1 MEALSH
7 DAGTDKHIRIPNR
20 NRKMKGKAPPKQQG
34 QQKQKRKASR
44 QRSARVVN
52 GAERMSACAAKYA
65 IAILNP
71 FSNGARGACVP
82 RTPNYPSQ
90 KVSVRTVFALTVVA
104 QNRGAIF
111 LTPTL
116 ANDMPVAYATNLYS
130 GSLNA
135 AEAGILSAAN
145 TLTLG
150 WNRIVQTTAP
160 YGATQ
165 VGQGFNRE
173 RSLID
178 GRIVSVG
185 VRITCTTPLLQRGG
199 TVVSLVSPRH
209 ANISSYSYSTMTS
222 QTYAR
227 MAAVG
232 DKSFDIAISAVAE
245 SETEFSEAL
254 EGVDTTYGLYPFS
267 GGSTGFAA
275 TFDSAPNG
283 SSYTDTVAGYMVGA
297 PIAAFMIDSAGQPQS
312 YNVEI
317 ISHMEFAGPGCQGL
331 VTPNEGD
338 MVNFNKIQQA
348 KELAGEKLAG
358 DPSLSYRQAGASAID
373 AVYNAVKQVPLKSVL
388 DAVKVGREMLGSPSS
403 MQYSPAWL
411 SLTN

>member
-7 DAGTDKHIRIPNR
+7 DAGTDKHTRIPNR

-34 QQKQKRKASR
+34 QQKQKRKARR
-44 QRSARVVN
+44 QKNMRVAN
-52 GAERMSACAAKYA
+52 GTERMSACAAKYA
-65 IAILNP
+65 IATLTP

-82 RTPNYPSQ
+82 RSPNYPSQ
-90 KVSVRTVFALTVVA
+90 KVSVRTVTSFNILP
-104 QNRGAIF
+104 QYRGAIF
-111 LTPTL
+111 ITPNL
-116 ANDMPVAYATNLYS
+116 VNDMPIAYATNIISSTFYS
-130 GSLNA
+130 GDP
-135 AEAGILSAAN
+135 GIFSAAN
-145 TLTLG
+145 TLNPG
-150 WNRIVQTTAP
+150 WNRVYQSTAP
-160 YGATQ
+160 YTATQ
-165 VGQGFNRE
+165 IGWGYNRE

-209 ANISSYSYSTMTS
+209 ANISGYSYATMSS

-232 DKSFDIAISAVAE
+232 NQPFELVVSAVSDA
-245 SETEFSEAL
+245 ETEFTEAL
-254 EGVDTTYGLYPFS
+254 EGTDVTYGLYPFS
-267 GGSTGFAA
+267 GGATGFAA
-275 TFDSAPNG
+275 TFDSAPTG
-283 SSYTDTVAGYMVGA
+283 SQFTDTINSYVVGA
-297 PIAAFMIDSAGQPQS
+297 PIAAFMIDPAGQSQS

-317 ISHMEFAGPGCQGL
+317 ISHMEYAGPGCQGL

-358 DPSLSYRQAGASAID
+358 DPSLSFRQAGAAAID
-373 AVYNAVKQVPLKSVL
+373 AVYSVVKQVPLKTVL
-388 DAVKVGREMLGSPSS
+388 DSIQVGVDAYGSYRSAP
-403 MQYSPAWL
+403 QTPWL
-411 SLTN
+411 RLVN